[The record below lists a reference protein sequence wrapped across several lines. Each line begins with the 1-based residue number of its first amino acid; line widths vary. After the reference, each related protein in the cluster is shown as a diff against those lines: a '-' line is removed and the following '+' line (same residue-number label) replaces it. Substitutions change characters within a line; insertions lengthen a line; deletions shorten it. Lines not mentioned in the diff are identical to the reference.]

1 MIWPRSENVTHIN
14 YHYTQ
19 FGEIVD
25 YLNSVTENQVIALD
39 CDIETN
45 DITDIIE
52 KNSVSKIIMNV
63 NYENAMNAFKMAQ
76 EIKKRYK
83 AISMMA
89 YGNLTVMFPELFIN
103 SDFDAIYR
111 DGDFE
116 TCIESFI
123 NNYEKEVQG
132 TELEGMYLVKENSLI
147 ETRKGSFIKGSEW
160 GMSKEGQVPVDEYNK
175 RKGKNRY
182 VINISR
188 GCPFGCPHCLIQLTE
203 GKKERRRDLDNLE
216 KVIDKIKNKYK
227 HIKIWAAN
235 FTLDK
240 EYVIEFCKMMKE
252 KFPDITW
259 ECATRIDLVRD
270 EEMLE
275 KMYEAGCRQI
285 SLGIES
291 LNNEEL
297 IHTKKFKREQV
308 LNAILNI
315 QHAGINVKGCI
326 MLGMPN
332 QTKQSIIETLEFLVN
347 NNVSIRPTNYTPYHT
362 MSKDVDIRELCN
374 YNRKTLENNNV
385 SGVSAAQLL
394 KLVRSPYEYRSI
406 LNIENDKTKRELNSR
421 EESLGPREILD
432 LTKMA
437 IMTRPGYV
445 SKQLE
450 IIKREID
457 SNSKGEK
464 EK

>member
-1 MIWPRSENVTHIN
+1 M
-14 YHYTQ
+14 
-19 FGEIVD
+19 
-25 YLNSVTENQVIALD
+25 
-39 CDIETN
+39 
-45 DITDIIE
+45 
-52 KNSVSKIIMNV
+52 
-63 NYENAMNAFKMAQ
+63 
-76 EIKKRYK
+76 KK
-83 AISMMA
+83 
-89 YGNLTVMFPELFIN
+89 
-103 SDFDAIYR
+103 
-111 DGDFE
+111 
-116 TCIESFI
+116 C
-123 NNYEKEVQG
+123 
-132 TELEGMYLVKENSLI
+132 
-147 ETRKGSFIKGSEW
+147 
-160 GMSKEGQVPVDEYNK
+160 
-175 RKGKNRY
+175 
-182 VINISR
+182 
-188 GCPFGCPHCLIQLTE
+188 
-203 GKKERRRDLDNLE
+203 
-216 KVIDKIKNKYK
+216 
-227 HIKIWAAN
+227 
-235 FTLDK
+235 
-240 EYVIEFCKMMKE
+240 
-252 KFPDITW
+252 
-259 ECATRIDLVRD
+259 
-270 EEMLE
+270 
-275 KMYEAGCRQI
+275 
-285 SLGIES
+285 

-347 NNVSIRPTNYTPYHT
+347 NNVSIRPTIYTPYHT